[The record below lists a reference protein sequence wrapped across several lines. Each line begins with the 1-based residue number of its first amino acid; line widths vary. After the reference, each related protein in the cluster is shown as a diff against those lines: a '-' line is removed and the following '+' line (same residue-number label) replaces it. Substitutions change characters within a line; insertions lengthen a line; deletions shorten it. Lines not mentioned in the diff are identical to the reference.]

1 MMFKS
6 YVSGIVLLFSCVIVE
21 TAILS
26 NISFLPIVPD
36 LLLIS
41 ILYMSMKNG
50 RTQGQTLGFF
60 SGLFLDLM
68 EGIPLG
74 FNCIIRTVI
83 GYVSGAVGISL
94 NTDGIFIPA
103 IAGALGILLKSFL
116 AWIISMLFPS
126 MLNSVYLL
134 SPDFLFEL
142 ITCTILT
149 PIFFKFLSLFNSFLI
164 IENGEKT

>member
-1 MMFKS
+1 MLKS
-6 YVSGIVLLFSCVIVE
+6 YVSSIVLLFSCVIVE

-26 NISFLPIVPD
+26 NITFLPTVPD

-50 RTQGQTLGFF
+50 RTQGQTIGFF

-68 EGIPLG
+68 AGIPLG

-83 GYVSGAVGISL
+83 GYMAGVVGPSL

-103 IAGALGILLKSFL
+103 FAGALGILLKSFL
-116 AWIISMLFPS
+116 AWVISMLFPS

-149 PIFFKFLSLFNSFLI
+149 PIFFRFFSLFNSFLL
-164 IENGEKT
+164 IENGESS